1 MRATGRTVARRRGRR
16 LSQRRLVRRK
26 PDALCCVL
34 RLRQDARLPQRLCD
48 RASLPPPLVETPET
62 PTRDRD
68 RETKTQSH
76 RETQRH
82 RDTER
87 HRQRPTWLVV
97 LNHGAWLFVDPPRLL
112 TPRRPPG
119 RRSSSLCAAG
129 SRGMRRQTPPRRP
142 RSFRRAMK
150 AGPRLGTVTAFVSD
164 TPVLSLL
171 PLATTRLTSPVLPR
185 TCC

>member
-1 MRATGRTVARRRGRR
+1 MARRRGRR

-68 RETKTQSH
+68 RETKTQT
-76 RETQRH
+76 ET
-82 RDTER
+82 
-87 HRQRPTWLVV
+87 QRPTWLVV
-97 LNHGAWLFVDPPRLL
+97 LDHGAWLFVDPPRLL

-150 AGPRLGTVTAFVSD
+150 AARRWATVIAFVSD

-185 TCC
+185 TCCWQTGTAQAGIICRG